1 MTLRRYERYKES
13 EVEWLRQLPEH
24 WEVMSLGR
32 ITHSKCDGPFG
43 SGIKSDHYTEA
54 GAQVIRLQNIRAE
67 GFFVGEPAFID
78 LAYFEQELRGHEVVA
93 NDVLIAGLG
102 DDNNL
107 VGRACVA
114 PSNLGPALVKA
125 DCFRFRIDTNKATP
139 EFVASQLT
147 IAARCDAGRLSSGST
162 RSRIPLGTM
171 ASRAICLPPLGEQ
184 RAITSFLSREVAKI
198 DTLIAE
204 QQRLIELLTEKR
216 QAVISHAVT
225 KGLGPA
231 APMKDS
237 GVEWLGMVPAHWN
250 VQPLKHVAA
259 FRSGGTPD
267 KSRLDYWDGDV
278 PWASAKDLKVD
289 DLYDTADHITAEALE
304 AGAASLVP
312 AGSVLVVV
320 RGMILARIFPVVT
333 AMVPMAINQD
343 LKAVT
348 VRDHANAAFLAWL
361 LRASASESLSRLDEA
376 GHGTKALRM
385 DAWGAMRVPVPPLGE
400 QVQIAR
406 HLKQTCAV
414 VDAGLGDILRGIAL
428 LQERR
433 AALISAAVTGKI
445 DVRGAEAVE
454 SGPRSL
460 LLQHD

>member
-1 MTLRRYERYKES
+1 MTLRRYERYKDS
-13 EVEWLRQLPEH
+13 GAEWLGAVPAHWDVFQLRRVINRIEQGWSPECESRPAEEGEWGVLKTGCVNGGRFNSLENKALPSH
-24 WEVMSLGR
+24 LEAPPELEVAPDDLLMSRASGSPDLVGSAALVTVTPTRLLLSDKTFRLHVNQRANKQFLAWCLGSR
-32 ITHSKCDGPFG
+32 PLRAQIECAI
-43 SGIKSDHYTEA
+43 SGA
-54 GAQVIRLQNIRAE
+54 
-67 GFFVGEPAFID
+67 
-78 LAYFEQELRGHEVVA
+78 
-93 NDVLIAGLG
+93 AGLA
-102 DDNNL
+102 NNL
-107 VGRACVA
+107 
-114 PSNLGPALVKA
+114 PQSSL
-125 DCFRFRIDTNKATP
+125 F
-139 EFVASQLT
+139 EFVA
-147 IAARCDAGRLSSGST
+147 AF
-162 RSRIPLGTM
+162 
-171 ASRAICLPPLGEQ
+171 PPLLEQ
-184 RAITSFLSREVAKI
+184 RAVAGYLDHETARI

-216 QAVISHAVT
+216 QAVIAHAVT
-225 KGLGPA
+225 RGLNPA

-237 GVEWLGMVPAHWN
+237 GVEWLGVVPAHWN

-267 KSRLDYWDGDV
+267 KGRLDYWDGDV

-289 DLYDTADHITAEALE
+289 DLYDTADHITADALE

-320 RGMILARIFPVVT
+320 RGMILARMFPVVT

-400 QVQIAR
+400 QVQIAG

-433 AALISAAVTGKI
+433 TALISAAVTGQI

-454 SGPRSL
+454 SSPRSL